1 MTLIVNGQPIDPAL
15 IEQEFSSIK
24 SYYERMSQV
33 SCCER
38 DPEFLGYAKENV
50 TARVLLNQDAGKR
63 GHPPTDAELD
73 AAIAKLKEE
82 HGGEEQ
88 FYLKAGITPDQDDL
102 VRKDVAASLRV
113 EKHLSAVLGPDP
125 EPTEEELR
133 AFHEANIAD
142 FMTEEEVRACHL
154 FKSLSRAN
162 DRQALYDE
170 LRELRKRAVA
180 GEDFEALAKEHTDK
194 EEKDVD
200 LGYFKQGELSDE
212 FEVIAFSL
220 EVGEV
225 TPVFSSHWG
234 FHLAKITGRKPA
246 APRPFDAIRDD
257 VRALYL
263 AEERQKRTRALVEQL
278 KASATI
284 VDTDEGTGSPHAH
297 E

>member
-1 MTLIVNGQPIDPAL
+1 MPLTINGQSIDPGL
-15 IEQEFSSIK
+15 IEQEFSNIK

-38 DPEFLGYAKENV
+38 DPEFLTYAKENI
-50 TARVLLNQDAGKR
+50 TARVLLNQDAEKNG
-63 GHPPTDAELD
+63 PLPSDEEID
-73 AAIAKLKEE
+73 AAIAKLKED

-88 FYLKAGITPDQDDL
+88 FYQNAGITPEQDDL

-113 EKHLSAVLGPDP
+113 EKHLSAVLGPDIDP
-125 EPTEEELR
+125 STEEME
-133 AFHEANIAD
+133 AFYQKNID
-142 FMTEEEVRACHL
+142 EFLTDEEVSACHL
-154 FKSLSRAN
+154 FKSLSQTN
-162 DRQALYDE
+162 DRQELYDE
-170 LRELRKRAVA
+170 LRALRKRALA
-180 GEDFEALAKEHTDK
+180 GEEFTALAKEHTDK

-246 APRPFDAIRDD
+246 EPRPFEEVKDE
-257 VRALYL
+257 VRELL
-263 AEERQKRTRALVEQL
+263 IAEDRQKKTQAVVDRL
-278 KASATI
+278 KEAATI
-284 VDTDEGTGSPHAH
+284 VDEEEEEMGNDAG
-297 E
+297 

>member
-1 MTLIVNGQPIDPAL
+1 MPLTINGQIVDPAL
-15 IEQEFSSIK
+15 IEQEFSNIK

-38 DPEFLGYAKENV
+38 DSEFLGYAKENI
-50 TARVLLNQDAGKR
+50 TARVLLNQDAEKNGK
-63 GHPPTDAELD
+63 PPSDAEVD

-88 FYLKAGITPDQDDL
+88 FYYKAGITPEQEDL

-113 EKHLSAVLGPDP
+113 DNHLTAMLGPDC
-125 EPTEEELR
+125 EPTDEQLR
-133 AFHEANIAD
+133 AFYDENID
-142 FMTEEEVRACHL
+142 EFMTDEEVSACHL
-154 FKSLSRAN
+154 FKSLSQTN
-162 DRQALYDE
+162 DRQALYDS
-170 LRELRKRAVA
+170 LRDLRKRAVA

-220 EVGEV
+220 EVGDV

-246 APRPFDAIRDD
+246 EPLPFEEVKDD
-257 VRALYL
+257 VRALYI
-263 AEERQKRTRALVEQL
+263 ADDSQKKTQEAVEKL
-278 KASATI
+278 KAAATI
-284 VDTDEGTGSPHAH
+284 VDEAQDSD
-297 E
+297 